1 MVGGENEESEK
12 RGIIKLFKY
21 DENNHEIT
29 KENYV
34 KNDLKEPVS
43 CIIQDKKNGN
53 ILVSCKDENI
63 YIYDRAEIKD
73 IQL

>member
-1 MVGGENEESEK
+1 MVGGENEESQK

-34 KNDLKEPVS
+34 KNDFKEPVS